1 MKSSRLN
8 EWLQILASLGVLIG
22 LFVVAYEIKQNT
34 EIAQAEFYRESY
46 NMWMHV
52 STVEIETGIDE
63 IFVKSIVDPESLSPG
78 ELFKLNAYF
87 ILVTSVYDHGA
98 RANEYGIATS
108 NSLIRESDA
117 QYYFA
122 SEISRQWF
130 EANKHWMRPENVEI
144 ISRVIQTTPIST
156 SWEPLEDM
164 LFNTS
169 Q

>member
-34 EIAQAEFYRESY
+34 EIARAEYYRETY

-63 IFVKSIVDPESLSPG
+63 IIVKSIADPESLSPG

-87 ILVTSVYDHGA
+87 ILVTSVYDNGVFPPISHPF
-98 RANEYGIATS
+98 
-108 NSLIRESDA
+108 LIR
-117 QYYFA
+117 YC
-122 SEISRQWF
+122 
-130 EANKHWMRPENVEI
+130 
-144 ISRVIQTTPIST
+144 
-156 SWEPLEDM
+156 PLNN
-164 LFNTS
+164 LHHQLNPGH
-169 Q
+169 

>member
-34 EIAQAEFYRESY
+34 EIARAEYYRESY

-63 IFVKSIVDPESLSPG
+63 IVVKSIADPESLSPG

-87 ILVTSVYDHGA
+87 ILVTSVYDSGA
-98 RANEYGIATS
+98 RANEFGIATS
-108 NSLIRESDA
+108 TSLIGESDA
-117 QYYFA
+117 RYF
-122 SEISRQWF
+122 F
-130 EANKHWMRPENVEI
+130 V
-144 ISRVIQTTPIST
+144 
-156 SWEPLEDM
+156 
-164 LFNTS
+164 
-169 Q
+169 